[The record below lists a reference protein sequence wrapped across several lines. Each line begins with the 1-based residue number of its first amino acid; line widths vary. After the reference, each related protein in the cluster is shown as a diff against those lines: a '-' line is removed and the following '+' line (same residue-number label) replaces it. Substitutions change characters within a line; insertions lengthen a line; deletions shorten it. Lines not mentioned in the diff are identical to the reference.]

1 MSEGTF
7 YKMSDAEL
15 SAVRIGIQQTLLR
28 KGEPDQKA
36 RGIASKYDDD
46 NTLNYLASCTLE
58 MKNRLYPKLDNF
70 DVIDAIINY
79 GDGMTVE
86 DKGLNN
92 IAYRILTR
100 WHEDHNIEK
109 PAFIDGIPNNEKKL
123 SEIMLKYATEAN
135 PKGYPKP
142 SLMAGYSRVVPS
154 DKQRRKQATQPD
166 PSEPEPNWFAWWL
179 MMNGGSPFTKIW
191 TIDDTEPAN
200 PYRGLVGLD
209 MSSVHIP
216 IPTDEGEDEGD
227 GEDEV
232 DLMTLLGV
240 KPFIPTKKLNP
251 PTETE
256 NIIGAMIDAGCNVF
270 IAGPPGLGKTYSVEQ
285 YCIRH
290 RIPLFMCTS
299 PQMSVDITGYT
310 DANGKYVPS
319 EFVKGCVYKGKCV
332 ILIEEIDRSLP
343 DALIPMNS
351 AIANGI
357 LGTLGLGTISVNPDA
372 IFIATGNTN
381 GLGATDDITTAQQLD
396 GSTLDRFVTEWV
408 DWNHDVAMGRCK
420 DNAKLVEFAEDYRR
434 AHMSKGF
441 SGGNITYRALQNIT
455 ALENAKFEFTTEMI
469 LQRAVIKHMLT
480 RNDLGTIISL
490 MTCTSNPYYKA
501 LYKIWRDMDA

>member
-1 MSEGTF
+1 MYLGTF
-7 YKMSDAEL
+7 YKMSDAEI
-15 SAVRIGIQQTLLR
+15 SAVRTGIQQTLNNR
-28 KGEPDQKA
+28 GDPEQKA
-36 RGIASKYDDD
+36 RGIAQKYMEEDDV
-46 NTLNYLASCTLE
+46 LNYLASCTLE
-58 MKNRLYPKLDNF
+58 MKRRLYPDLVDF
-70 DVIDAIINY
+70 DIIDAIINY
-79 GDGMTVE
+79 GDGMTIN

-92 IAYRILTR
+92 VAYRILTR
-100 WHEDHNIEK
+100 WYMDHGLDIPEFVDGVYNIEK
-109 PAFIDGIPNNEKKL
+109 NL
-123 SEIMLKYATEAN
+123 SQIMAKYATPDN

-142 SLMAGYSRVVPS
+142 KLMAGFCRVV
-154 DKQRRKQATQPD
+154 QPD
-166 PSEPEPNWFAWWL
+166 KARKKAQANQPAPPAIDAYRVWWIVL
-179 MMNGGSPFTKIW
+179 NGGTEVRVYTP
-191 TIDDTEPAN
+191 DDAEPMN
-200 PYRGLVGLD
+200 PYKGLVGLT
-209 MSSVHIP
+209 MEWFTLPEPEPEPEVE
-216 IPTDEGEDEGD
+216 TDVELDI
-227 GEDEV
+227 
-232 DLMTLLGV
+232 
-240 KPFIPTKKLNP
+240 KPFIPNKPLNP

-256 NIIGAMIDAGCNVF
+256 NIIGAMIEAGCNVF

-351 AIANGI
+351 VIANGI

-455 ALENAKFEFTTEMI
+455 ALENAKFKFTTEMI

>member
-7 YKMSDAEL
+7 YKMTDAEL
-15 SAVRIGIQQTLLR
+15 SAVRTGIQQTLMKR
-28 KGEPDQKA
+28 GEPDQKA
-36 RGIASKYDDD
+36 RGIAPKYDDD

-100 WHEDHNIEK
+100 WHEDHDIKK
-109 PAFIDGIPNNEKKL
+109 PMFIDGIPNNEKKL

-166 PSEPEPNWFAWWL
+166 PSETEPNWFAWWL

-209 MSSVHIP
+209 MSNVHIP
-216 IPTDEGEDEGD
+216 IPMDEDKGEDE

-319 EFVKGCVYKGKCV
+319 EFIKGCVYKGKCV

-455 ALENAKFEFTTEMI
+455 ALENAKFKFTTEMI

>member
-15 SAVRIGIQQTLLR
+15 SAVRTGITQTLLR
-28 KGEPDQKA
+28 RGEPDQKV
-36 RGIASKYDDD
+36 RGIAPKYSDD
-46 NTLNYLASCTLE
+46 NVLNYLASCTLE

-79 GDGMTVE
+79 GDGMTIE

-100 WHEDHNIEK
+100 WHEDHDIEK

-123 SEIMLKYATEAN
+123 SAMMLKYATEAN
-135 PKGYPKP
+135 PKGMPKP
-142 SLMAGYSRVVPS
+142 SLMLGFSRVIPT
-154 DKQRRKQATQPD
+154 DRQRRQTTQPA

-209 MSSVHIP
+209 MSNVHIP
-216 IPTDEGEDEGD
+216 IPTDEDEDEG
-227 GEDEV
+227 EV
-232 DLMTLLGV
+232 DLMALLGV
-240 KPFIPTKKLNP
+240 KPFIPKKKLNP

-256 NIIGAMIDAGCNVF
+256 IIISAMIDAGCNVF

-285 YCIRH
+285 YCIRNK
-290 RIPLFMCTS
+290 IPLFMTTS

-319 EFVKGCVYKGKCV
+319 EFVKGCVFKGKCV
-332 ILIEEIDRSLP
+332 ILIEEIDRSIP

-372 IFIATGNTN
+372 IFVVTGNTN
-381 GLGATDDITTAQQLD
+381 GLGATGSITTAQQLD
-396 GSTLDRFVTEWV
+396 ASTLDRFVTEWV
-408 DWNHDVAMGRCK
+408 EWNHDVAMGRCK
-420 DNAKLVEFAEDYRR
+420 NNAELVEFAEDYRK

-441 SGGNITYRALQNIT
+441 DGGNITYRALQNVT
-455 ALENAKFEFTTEMI
+455 ALENSKTFKFTTEMI
-469 LQRAVIKHMLT
+469 LQRAILKNQLT
-480 RNDLGTIISL
+480 RNDIGTIISL
-490 MTCTSNPYYKA
+490 MTCTDNPYYKA
-501 LYKIWRDMDA
+501 LYKIWREMDA